1 MAGNRKDPRTSK
13 ARRLRREATPA
24 EKRLWL
30 HLKAMEL
37 PGGHFRRQAPLGP
50 YFADFVHIGA
60 RLVIELDGGQHGLP
74 TAAERDTRRTA
85 YLEAQGF
92 RVLRFWNH
100 ELTNNLD
107 GVVETIFRAV
117 NDPSQKSG
125 VTSC

>member
-1 MAGNRKDPRTSK
+1 
-13 ARRLRREATPA
+13 
-24 EKRLWL
+24 
-30 HLKAMEL
+30 MEL

-74 TAAERDTRRTA
+74 EALDHDARRTT

-100 ELTNNLD
+100 ELNDNLD

-117 NDPSQKSG
+117 HDSTG
-125 VTSC
+125 ATSC